1 MHFRG
6 RLIDEA
12 LTVQRVPAWPGV
24 RPRPR
29 RAARARGTAAAA
41 TTAWAAAADRTRRAR
56 GRRCDTAPP
65 SSPGVVTAAMAR
77 ISRSRR
83 CRGASGGSSG
93 SRQLFFWSVM
103 IVSARCSFRCSRRF
117 SASSCFTRGSTGR
130 GVGPRRR
137 PRIAC
142 RAPASRCRRQFV
154 KSDEYNPS
162 RRSRAPTSP
171 GRLHASTSLRMRSR
185 YAGGKRRRSTFA
197 GTSGSGSL
205 ARDPVTGPGPPV
217 ALRPR
222 PRDRVDLHDFWH
234 ARHLS
239 NLPRPYTNLIRE
251 VVSQIIGTGG
261 CSNPTSAEYL
271 MK

>member
-1 MHFRG
+1 
-6 RLIDEA
+6 
-12 LTVQRVPAWPGV
+12 
-24 RPRPR
+24 
-29 RAARARGTAAAA
+29 
-41 TTAWAAAADRTRRAR
+41 
-56 GRRCDTAPP
+56 
-65 SSPGVVTAAMAR
+65 
-77 ISRSRR
+77 
-83 CRGASGGSSG
+83 
-93 SRQLFFWSVM
+93 M

-205 ARDPVTGPGPPV
+205 ARD
-217 ALRPR
+217 
-222 PRDRVDLHDFWH
+222 RVDLHDFWH

-261 CSNPTSAEYL
+261 SVCWSTWRIAWTLTTRVRPRACGKGSTRR
-271 MK
+271 